1 MDKHKLY
8 IVFSNIHSK
17 LIKFI
22 ISRALLLINKININ
36 TMLKFFN
43 IYRSYNSASDF
54 IKNTGAE
61 EITIEVITIKI
72 RDDYYKLS
80 ITIKKI

>member
-8 IVFSNIHSK
+8 IVFRNIHSK

-22 ISRALLLINKININ
+22 ISRALFLINKININ
-36 TMLKFFN
+36 TMLKLFN

-61 EITIEVITIKI
+61 EITIEVITFKIK
-72 RDDYYKLS
+72 DDYYKLS